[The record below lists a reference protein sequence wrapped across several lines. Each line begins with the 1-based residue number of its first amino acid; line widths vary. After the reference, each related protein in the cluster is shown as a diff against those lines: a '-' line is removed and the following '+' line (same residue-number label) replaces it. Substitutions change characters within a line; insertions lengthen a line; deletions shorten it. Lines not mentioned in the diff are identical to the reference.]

1 MALKASENDWAVEEL
16 IIRRQWIGA
25 DTLESQ
31 VIHISNKT
39 GKWSEKM
46 ASQTSILPIEKPYDK
61 TKSSMWPHICVGLAS
76 NWVKTPQ
83 DLEKL

>member
-16 IIRRQWIGA
+16 IIGRQRIGA
-25 DTLESQ
+25 HTQ
-31 VIHISNKT
+31 IKQANWKT
-39 GKWSEKM
+39 
-46 ASQTSILPIEKPYDK
+46 IEKPYDK